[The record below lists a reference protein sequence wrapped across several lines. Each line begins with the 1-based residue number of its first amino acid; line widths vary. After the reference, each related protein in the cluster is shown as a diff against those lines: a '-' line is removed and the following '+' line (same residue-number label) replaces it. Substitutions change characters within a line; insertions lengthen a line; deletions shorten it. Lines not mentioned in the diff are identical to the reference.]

1 MLRKILLFT
10 TGMLLVL
17 VTGIL
22 WGAWFSLSR
31 SMYSFS
37 PETFIAVGKHF
48 MQNVSVGMNILM
60 PLGIG
65 GLVALLLMAGNRKK
79 AHFYWLLSALIFFV
93 LTMVITLFI
102 EISIHSQIKTWA
114 GNSLPSDWQEIRDRW
129 QFYHTDRTFLSLA
142 GMACYLMAVI
152 KRYS

>member
-1 MLRKILLFT
+1 MLRKILLFI

-17 VTGIL
+17 VTGIC

-37 PETFIAVGKHF
+37 PETFIAVGKYF

-65 GLVALLLMAGNRKK
+65 GLVALLLMAGIKKK

-93 LTMVITLFI
+93 LTLAITLFI
-102 EISIHSQIKTWA
+102 EISIDGLIKSWA
-114 GNSLPSDWQEIRDRW
+114 GNNLPSDWQAIRDRW